1 MITKEILEAE
11 ICISSDGE
19 ICLAM
24 IEPKA
29 DLPDM
34 LIMRVMDEITENQEI
49 GIPSLRDDET
59 EVEYLLIQT
68 DNIYT
73 LTRVI

>member
-11 ICISSDGE
+11 ICISDDGE
-19 ICLAM
+19 MCFAIIA
-24 IEPKA
+24 PKE
-29 DLPDM
+29 DLSDRM
-34 LIMRVMDEITENQEI
+34 IMRLMDEIIENQEI

-73 LTRVI
+73 LTKVI

>member
-1 MITKEILEAE
+1 MITREILEAE
-11 ICISSDGE
+11 ICISNDGE
-19 ICLAM
+19 ICFA
-24 IEPKA
+24 IIAPKE

-73 LTRVI
+73 LTKVI